1 MLRAEDEEASRI
13 FLEAL
18 RIQGAVWDTLIEMA
32 VGQTPDVQAVLEAIQ
47 EVDESDDEHW
57 EWDFSP
63 F

>member
-18 RIQGAVWDTLIEMA
+18 RIQGAIWEMLIETA

-47 EVDESDDEHW
+47 EVDEDNI
-57 EWDFSP
+57 
-63 F
+63 